1 MKLFEAVRLYVERK
15 RSFGLGYQTS
25 QRQLLSFARHVGD
38 IPLDSIV
45 PRRVLSHLNCTQSS
59 TATWRGKYLL
69 LKNFFEY
76 WAARGEGE
84 TLPMPPIRPAER
96 LMFIPYIYSKREV
109 RSLLRATGNC
119 QKWDSCSIDG
129 TTFRMVLLLLYS
141 TGMLTGEALRLARQ
155 DVDGKAGFL
164 TVHGGRFGRSRRIPI
179 GPDLQHRVQ
188 RYMRRTNGR
197 KNLAGN
203 FFTNKDGSPIKP
215 RILGKRFERLRRLAG
230 VLRYDGASYQAR
242 MHDLRHAFAVHR
254 ITAWFKQ
261 DADMNRM
268 LPALA
273 AYMGQVGP
281 GSAERYLSLTPER
294 FRRELAKLGPQP
306 RKKRWRDDPA
316 LMKFLAEL

>member
-1 MKLFEAVRLYVERK
+1 
-15 RSFGLGYQTS
+15 
-25 QRQLLSFARHVGD
+25 LLSFAKYVGD
-38 IPLDSIV
+38 IPLNSIV
-45 PRRVLSHLNCTQSS
+45 PRQVLSHLNGTQSS

-76 WAARGEGE
+76 WAARGEGV
-84 TLPMPPIRPAER
+84 TLPMPPIRPAEPPT
-96 LMFIPYIYSKREV
+96 FIPYIYSKRELC
-109 RSLLRATGNC
+109 SLLRATGDC
-119 QKWDSCSIDG
+119 QKRDSCSIDG
-129 TTFRMVLLLLYS
+129 TTFRMVLLLLYG
-141 TGMLTGEALRLARQ
+141 TGMLTGEAVRLARQ
-155 DVDGKAGFL
+155 DVDGRASFL
-164 TVHGGRFGRSRRIPI
+164 TVRGGRFGRSRRIPI

-197 KNLAGN
+197 KNLTGN
-203 FFTNKDGSPIKP
+203 FFTNKDGSRIKP
-215 RILGKRFERLRRLAG
+215 RVLGKCFVRLRRLAG

-242 MHDLRHAFAVHR
+242 MHDLRHTFAVHR

-273 AYMGQVGP
+273 AYMGQVGL

-294 FRRELAKLGPQP
+294 FRRELVKLSPTR
-306 RKKRWRDDPA
+306 RKKRWRDDPV